1 MPIRYTPNATVKAS
15 ITTRPITV
23 APHPAS
29 YGSPQYIIGVY
40 LGFGM
45 EFTMSDQAFDLISV
59 GGGSGGLACAQR
71 AAEYGATAAVI
82 EPHRLGGT
90 CVNVGCV
97 PKKVMW
103 NAAGVALSLSDANDY
118 GFDVAP
124 GDNDWA
130 LLKAKRDAYVLRLNG
145 IYERN
150 LQAKGVAYVRGAA
163 RFLDQRTLEV
173 NGQRMSAQHIVI
185 ATGGKPWVPNLPGVE
200 LGITSDGFFELAA
213 RPQRVAVIGS
223 GYIACELASAFRELG
238 CQVEQF
244 IRKERLLRNFDAM
257 LGKSLMR
264 EVRAQGITI
273 HEQVVPAAVR
283 AESGRKTLVAEDG
296 RNFGGFDCLLW
307 AVGREAN
314 VAALD
319 LGKAGVA
326 VDDNN
331 YVITDAFQNTN
342 AQRGYAIGDVTGR
355 AALTPVAIAAGRRLS
370 DRLFGADRTRHLEY
384 STIPTVVFTHPPI
397 GTVGASEAEARAQF
411 GDAVKVYVADFTPM
425 YHALTTRKSHT
436 DMKLVCVGPEQKI
449 VGCHIIGI
457 GADEMLQGFA
467 VAIRM
472 GATKSDFDD
481 TVAIHPTS
489 AEELVTMR

>member
-1 MPIRYTPNATVKAS
+1 MAD
-15 ITTRPITV
+15 
-23 APHPAS
+23 
-29 YGSPQYIIGVY
+29 
-40 LGFGM
+40 L
-45 EFTMSDQAFDLISV
+45 AFDLISV

-185 ATGGKPWVPNLPGVE
+185 ATGGKPWVPNLPGGE

-342 AQRGYAIGDVTGR
+342 AQRVYAIGDVTGR

-425 YHALTTRKSHT
+425 YHALTTRKTHT
-436 DMKLVCVGPEQKI
+436 DMKLVCVGAEQRI
-449 VGCHIIGI
+449 VGCHIIGT

-472 GATKSDFDD
+472 GATKADFDD

>member
-1 MPIRYTPNATVKAS
+1 
-15 ITTRPITV
+15 V
-23 APHPAS
+23 AD
-29 YGSPQYIIGVY
+29 
-40 LGFGM
+40 L
-45 EFTMSDQAFDLISV
+45 AFDLISV

-71 AAEYGATAAVI
+71 AAEYGAKAAVI

-103 NAAGVALSLSDANDY
+103 NAAGVALSLGDANDY

-124 GDNDWA
+124 GGNDWA
-130 LLKAKRDAYVLRLNG
+130 LLRAKRDAYVLRLNG

-150 LQAKGVAYVRGAA
+150 LEAKGVAYVRGAA

-185 ATGGKPWVPNLPGVE
+185 ATGGKPWVPNLPGAE
-200 LGITSDGFFELAA
+200 LGITSDGFFELEA

-238 CQVEQF
+238 SQVEQF

-283 AESGRKTLVAEDG
+283 AESGLSTLVAEDG

-326 VDDNN
+326 VDDDN
-331 YVITDAFQNTN
+331 YVITDAFQNTS
-342 AQRGYAIGDVTGR
+342 APRVYAIGDVAGR

-370 DRLFGADRTRHLEY
+370 DRLFGADHTRHLEY
-384 STIPTVVFTHPPI
+384 GTIPTVVFTHPPI

-425 YHALTTRKSHT
+425 YHALTTRKTHT
-436 DMKLVCVGPEQKI
+436 DMKLVCVGAEQRI
-449 VGCHIIGI
+449 VGCHIIGT

-472 GATKSDFDD
+472 GATKADFDD